1 MHISVYLY
9 IWSRE
14 GGKER
19 DTPRNP
25 QRSPRPVVL
34 KSESTLE
41 SPWGAFTRI
50 PVSCLWLLKRL

>member
-1 MHISVYLY
+1 MYISIYLY

-19 DTPRNP
+19 ETPRNP
-25 QRSPRPVVL
+25 QRSPRPMVL

-41 SPWGAFTRI
+41 SPEKL
-50 PVSCLWLLKRL
+50 S